1 MNRQPL
7 LPELR
12 ARGALDR
19 RVAAAPDCDH
29 PVDAG
34 RVVRLLRSLACGAAG
49 LADFGCS
56 PGITV
61 GCPGGKGRA
70 VPASPS
76 VTVVK
81 LPAEIDITNAAD
93 VRDELL
99 TAFRSGAA
107 VVIADMTGTT
117 FTDTMGVRTLVLAQQ
132 HAVANGGQLRLALSS
147 RLLLRVLSA
156 MGFDGYFSIYPTV
169 AEAQAAGTATG
180 ESRAR

>member
-1 MNRQPL
+1 
-7 LPELR
+7 
-12 ARGALDR
+12 
-19 RVAAAPDCDH
+19 
-29 PVDAG
+29 
-34 RVVRLLRSLACGAAG
+34 
-49 LADFGCS
+49 
-56 PGITV
+56 
-61 GCPGGKGRA
+61 
-70 VPASPS
+70 
-76 VTVVK
+76 VVK

-180 ESRAR
+180 ESRARDGRRQSVLPVIFPGKREFPAQGGLPAA

>member
-1 MNRQPL
+1 M
-7 LPELR
+7 
-12 ARGALDR
+12 
-19 RVAAAPDCDH
+19 
-29 PVDAG
+29 
-34 RVVRLLRSLACGAAG
+34 
-49 LADFGCS
+49 
-56 PGITV
+56 
-61 GCPGGKGRA
+61 
-70 VPASPS
+70 PASPS